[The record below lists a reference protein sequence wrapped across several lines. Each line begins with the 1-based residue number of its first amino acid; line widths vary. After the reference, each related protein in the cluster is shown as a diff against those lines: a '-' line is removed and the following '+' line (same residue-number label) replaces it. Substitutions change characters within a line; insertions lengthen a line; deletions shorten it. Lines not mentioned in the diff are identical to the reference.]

1 MVLLLH
7 VEQNKTIVEENK
19 VIFQQRTEI
28 LERIKQLNNSTTEK
42 SHIKED
48 EIIENLEEQLDDLTF
63 SNPNSGHY
71 TNIIKI
77 DDQYF

>member
-48 EIIENLEEQLDDLTF
+48 EII
-63 SNPNSGHY
+63 
-71 TNIIKI
+71 
-77 DDQYF
+77 

>member
-1 MVLLLH
+1 MLRSHALH
-7 VEQNKTIVEENK
+7 PYFLSFSSVHSHTI
-19 VIFQQRTEI
+19 TEI
-28 LERIKQLNNSTTEK
+28 LERIKQLNNSSTEK

-48 EIIENLEEQLDDLTF
+48 EIIETL
-63 SNPNSGHY
+63 SNRNSGHY